1 LIKALNT
8 DPCKHLQ
15 FFGLYTR
22 LLSSTNYV
30 TRRQS
35 VKVRL
40 FTLQFL

>member
-1 LIKALNT
+1 M
-8 DPCKHLQ
+8 
-15 FFGLYTR
+15 R

-40 FTLQFL
+40 FCATIYCRALKKDA